1 VKLKPFS
8 GYKYLRSA
16 NKVEQASAEEQVL
29 ANGTAD
35 VQLYRGMVLD
45 GLVGLSLCRKHGLEP
60 CFIDRTHYIRERWPK
75 AHPYFY
81 SMHFRG
87 KSYARHVY
95 LAGNLMVDYVKDTGI
110 SPSDCAETFKLLGGE
125 SKSFYINSYRLC
137 RHHPEFA
144 GPLKKL
150 EIDTTAGIA
159 SSLLDV
165 ANAAKGEKIEDMESF
180 LLEQVSGLKSG
191 SERANQ
197 RKQLSASIKSG
208 EQAVGRCV
216 RILGGLRGAT
226 KSMNQDEMR
235 RWKQLHD
242 QLEIVIRE
250 AQDLRNSLDTF
261 L

>member
-16 NKVEQASAEEQVL
+16 NKVEQMSAEEQVL

-45 GLVGLSLCRKHGLEP
+45 GLVGLGLCRKHGLEP
-60 CFIDRTHYIRERWPK
+60 CLVDRTHYIKERWPK

-81 SMHFRG
+81 SMHCRG

-95 LAGNLMVDYVKDTGI
+95 LAGNLMADYIKDTGI
-110 SPSDCAETFKLLGGE
+110 SSSDCAETFRLMGGE
-125 SKSFYINSYRLC
+125 SKSFYTNSYRLC
-137 RHHPEFA
+137 RYHAKFA
-144 GPLKKL
+144 EPLKKM
-150 EIDTTAGIA
+150 EIDTTSSIAGA
-159 SSLLDV
+159 LLDV
-165 ANAAKGEKIEDMESF
+165 ANASKEKEIDDMESF
-180 LLEQVSGLKSG
+180 LIEQVSGLKSG
-191 SERANQ
+191 SERASQ
-197 RKQLSASIKSG
+197 RKQLSASIKNG

-216 RILGGLRGAT
+216 RMLGGLRGAN

-235 RWKQLHD
+235 RWKQLND
-242 QLEIVIRE
+242 QLEMVIRE

>member
-1 VKLKPFS
+1 MKLKPFS

-16 NKVEQASAEEQVL
+16 NKVEKARIEELVL
-29 ANGTAD
+29 NNGTVD

-60 CFIDRTHYIRERWPK
+60 CFVDRTHYIKERWPK
-75 AHPYFY
+75 AQPYFY
-81 SMHFRG
+81 SMHCRG

-95 LAGNLMVDYVKDTGI
+95 LAGNLMADYVKDTGI
-110 SPSDCAETFKLLGGE
+110 SSSDCAETFRLLGGE
-125 SKSFYINSYRLC
+125 SKNFYVNSYRLC
-137 RHHPEFA
+137 RYHSEFA
-144 GPLKKL
+144 EPLKKL

-159 SSLLDV
+159 GALLDV
-165 ANAAKGEKIEDMESF
+165 ANAAKGKAIDDMENF

-191 SERANQ
+191 SERASQ

-242 QLEIVIRE
+242 QLEMVIRE